1 MRHLLESDGFGFKPG
16 YVLAGKY
23 KVLARLGSGVEGEVY
38 QIEEELTKLTRA
50 VKLFYPTQ
58 EAKPRAVVRYAKML
72 ERLHDCPSVIR
83 YHAIE
88 KIRWRRQPVFM
99 LVSEYTSGML
109 LSDLIQEA
117 RGKRLPVFEALTILY
132 EVTKALQIIHKRR
145 LYHGDLHSGN
155 VLIQRRGVHF
165 DIKIVDFYDRGPSSL
180 TERQDDVVDLVRLL
194 YEMLGERKH
203 YQKLPPQVRA
213 IILGPRR
220 DRILAK
226 FPTVTKLR
234 DYLDQFSW

>member
-1 MRHLLESDGFGFKPG
+1 MIQNPQSDGFGFKPG

-23 KVLARLGSGVEGEVY
+23 KVLARLGSGIEGEVY

-50 VKLFYPTQ
+50 VKLFYPAQ

-72 ERLHDCPSVIR
+72 EQLRDCPSVIR
-83 YHAIE
+83 YHSIE
-88 KIRWRRQPVFM
+88 KIRWRRQQVFM
-99 LVSEYTSGML
+99 LVSEYTSGLL
-109 LSDLIQEA
+109 LSDLIQDA
-117 RGKRLPVFEALTILY
+117 RGKRLPVFEALAIVY
-132 EVTKALQIIHKRR
+132 EVTKALQEIHKRR

-155 VLIQRRGVHF
+155 VLVQRRGVHF
-165 DIKIVDFYDRGPSSL
+165 DIKIVDFYDRGPSTLS
-180 TERQDDVVDLVRLL
+180 ERQEDVVDLVRLL
-194 YEMLGERKH
+194 FEMLGERKH
-203 YQKLPPQVRA
+203 YQQLPPQVRA

-234 DYLDQFSW
+234 DHLDQFSW

>member
-1 MRHLLESDGFGFKPG
+1 MTLNPQSDGFGFKPG

-23 KVLARLGSGVEGEVY
+23 KVLARLGSGIEGEVY

-50 VKLFYPTQ
+50 VKLFYPTN
-58 EAKPRAVVRYAKML
+58 EVKPRAVVRYAKML
-72 ERLHDCPSVIR
+72 EQMRDCPSVIR

-88 KIRWRRQPVFM
+88 KIRWRRQLVYM
-99 LVSEYTSGML
+99 LVSEYTSGQL

-117 RGKRLPVFEALTILY
+117 RGKRLPVYEALRILY
-132 EVTKALQIIHKRR
+132 DVTQAVVEIHKRR

-155 VLIQRRGVHF
+155 ILIQRRGVHF
-165 DIKIVDFYDRGPSSL
+165 DIKIVDFYDRGPSTLS
-180 TERQDDVVDLVRLL
+180 ERQEDVVDLVRLL

-203 YQKLPPQVRA
+203 YQKLPPQIRA

-234 DYLDQFSW
+234 DHLDRFAW